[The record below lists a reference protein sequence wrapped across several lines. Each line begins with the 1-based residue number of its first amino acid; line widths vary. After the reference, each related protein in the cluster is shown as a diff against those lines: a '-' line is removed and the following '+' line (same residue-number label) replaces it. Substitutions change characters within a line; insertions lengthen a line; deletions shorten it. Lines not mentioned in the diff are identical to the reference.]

1 MTTRSVG
8 VLLAMT
14 LSACGGGTAATT
26 IASTTTAPVA
36 TTTSTTLAT
45 TTSTMAA
52 TTTSGSS
59 TIRLPGDACD
69 QIDVEAIRAALGV
82 DEVRAGSPF
91 GVQADGALA
100 QCRFG
105 VTYSGN
111 FGSAFNVTM
120 LAPNDAGA
128 YEYAL
133 SLLPDIGDGS
143 PVPGLGVN
151 ATVHETEFAGP
162 LMLVEYTNGTAAYV
176 VADSEEV
183 YGAGSPDTALQA
195 ILEDVVGPIMLG
207 IG

>member
-1 MTTRSVG
+1 MSTRSIG
-8 VLLAMT
+8 VLLAIG
-14 LSACGGGTAATT
+14 LSACGGGAAATT
-26 IASTTTAPVA
+26 IGATTTTPLA
-36 TTTSTTLAT
+36 TTTSTTFAT

-59 TIRLPGDACD
+59 AVGLPGDACD

-91 GVQADGALA
+91 GVQGDGALA
-100 QCRFG
+100 QCRFA

-120 LAPNDAGA
+120 FAPNEAGA

-133 SLLPDIGDGS
+133 SLLPDIGEGS

-151 ATVHETEFAGP
+151 ASIHETEFAGP
-162 LMLVEYTNGTAAYV
+162 LMLVEYANGTAAYV
-176 VADSEEV
+176 VADSEEI
-183 YGAGSPDTALQA
+183 YSAGSPNTALQA
-195 ILEDVVGPIMLG
+195 ILEDVVGPILLSVG
-207 IG
+207 